1 MSKDMVH
8 LAVDLTIHE
17 GKLDEFQ
24 GVARTMIAGSQKEPG
39 TLAYDFFLSDDRK
52 RCRLIE
58 SYTNA
63 DALLAHFT
71 GPVVQQLVPK
81 LLGTASLTGFEV
93 YGDPGPEAA
102 QMLKGFGA
110 QIFDFWDGVSR

>member
-1 MSKDMVH
+1 MSKDMVR
-8 LAVDLTIHE
+8 LAVDLTIKE
-17 GKLDEFQ
+17 GKLSEFESI
-24 GVARTMIAGSQKEPG
+24 ARTMIAGSVGEKG
-39 TLAYDFFLSDDRK
+39 TLSYDFFLSDDRQ

-58 SYTNA
+58 SYVDA
-63 DALLAHFT
+63 DAVLAHFT

-93 YGDPGPEAA
+93 YGNPGPEAT

-110 QIFDFWDGVSR
+110 QIFDFWDGLVR